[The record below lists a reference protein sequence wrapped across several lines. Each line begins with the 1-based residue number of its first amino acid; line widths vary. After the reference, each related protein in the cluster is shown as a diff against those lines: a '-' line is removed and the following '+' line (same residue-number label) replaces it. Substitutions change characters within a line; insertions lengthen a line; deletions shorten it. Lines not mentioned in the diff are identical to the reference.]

1 MDYTM
6 WKKSEKDKYYVNSLT
21 CGIWKTKAQ
30 TKDKQTTDTKDK
42 QVIARGAGSGNGGK
56 KNT

>member
-1 MDYTM
+1 M

-30 TKDKQTTDTKDK
+30 TKEKQTTDTEDK
-42 QVIARGAGSGNGGK
+42 QVIARGAGSRSGEK
-56 KNT
+56 KHT